1 MGVEKINLKEFC
13 EDHDLINGQDYF
25 NLESPVI
32 AGVMVVA
39 KGRITQDTSPMFKID
54 IERVEVAQPEFKP

>member
-1 MGVEKINLKEFC
+1 
-13 EDHDLINGQDYF
+13 
-25 NLESPVI
+25 
-32 AGVMVVA
+32 MVVA